1 MHNCTGIL
9 ALGRQ
14 MIKMKKICFLVSIIT
29 ISSLQPL
36 YAQPETVFDAYLQ
49 ALVAEDWEKAETYW
63 LPEEIRTSKR
73 LGIAYTGTKVKYDCA
88 SPVIS
93 ALEGIRSEDVKV
105 SVTEIIHHDDWA
117 QMSVQLTTPGDSAK
131 VSYYLMKSE
140 GDWRL
145 VSPLFIHTRN
155 WRKHD
160 TRYFTVRFSDASL
173 INKHALEELDR
184 FVVSV
189 GKYLVLSPLEM
200 QRLEEEK
207 IDYYLCGEEET
218 KKLTGFST
226 PGMTNL
232 QSDAIVSRHLPHY
245 HEMVHLLMNYALKEL
260 PLYTLPCFQE
270 GIAVCLGGRWG
281 KSPGVIFQIGHFTL
295 AQEIFQLE
303 DVLSYDGFHRK
314 VNNPDFSYP
323 LSGIFVK
330 FLIERFGME
339 RFRPLYRG
347 LSGAEATV
355 RAFSVEDVQSKVS
368 KICEMSWVDIGN
380 EFAGYW
386 EQFEFSGLVPGGY
399 LVPNEPMMIVKSAGL
414 YAQVWDL
421 DDAYLFGIRAM
432 TDTPSGVILMKD
444 SSWSVAESYRSRL
457 FAEHLPDAPYDGEV
471 YGIQFSADDVGLYDY
486 YTNNLVAKY
495 VSSFSPS
502 SDYWEP
508 EERTIRFRLEKSVL
522 RREISDFQLRL
533 EEP

>member
-1 MHNCTGIL
+1 MN
-9 ALGRQ
+9 R
-14 MIKMKKICFLVSIIT
+14 IKKTCFLASIIT
-29 ISSLQPL
+29 ASSLQPL
-36 YAQPETVFDAYLQ
+36 FAQPETVFNAYVQ
-49 ALVAEDWEKAETYW
+49 ALVAEEWEKAETYW

-73 LGIAYTGTKVKYDCA
+73 LDVTYTDVKVKYDCA
-88 SPVIS
+88 SPLIS
-93 ALEGIRSEDVKV
+93 ALEGVRSGDVKV
-105 SVTEIIHHDDWA
+105 TVTETIYHDDWA
-117 QMSVQLTTPGDSAK
+117 QMSVQLTTTNDSVKAF
-131 VSYYLMKSE
+131 YYLMESE

-155 WRKHD
+155 WRRHD
-160 TRYFTVRFSDASL
+160 TRYFTVHFSDASL

-184 FVVSV
+184 FVESV
-189 GKYLVLSPLEM
+189 GKYFVLSPLEM
-200 QRLEEEK
+200 ERLEEEK
-207 IDYYLCGEEET
+207 IDYYLCTEEET

-232 QSDAIVSRHLPHY
+232 QFDAIISRHLPHY
-245 HEMVHLLMNYALKEL
+245 HEMIHLLMNYALKEL
-260 PLYTLPCFQE
+260 PLYTLPCLQE

-281 KSPGVIFQIGHFTL
+281 KSPGVIFHIGHFTL
-295 AQEIFQLE
+295 AQEIFHLE
-303 DVLSYDGFHRK
+303 DLLTYDGFHRT

-330 FLIERFGME
+330 LLVEEFGIERLKL
-339 RFRPLYRG
+339 LYRD

-368 KICEMSWVDIGN
+368 KICEMSWVDIRN

-386 EQFEFSGLVPGGY
+386 EQFEFSGLVPGGN
-399 LVPNEPMMIVKSAGL
+399 LVPNEPMMVVKSEGL

-421 DDAYLFGIRAM
+421 DDAYLFGIRVM

-457 FAEHLPDAPYDGEV
+457 FAEHLPDARYEGEV
-471 YGIQFSADDVGLYDY
+471 YGIQFSTDDVGFYDY

-495 VSSFSPS
+495 VSGFSPS
-502 SDYWEP
+502 SDYWDS
-508 EERTIRFRLEKSVL
+508 EERMIRFRLEKSIL
-522 RREISDFQLRL
+522 GREISDFQLRL